1 MTISSLI
8 QINRIKSNKQN
19 SQSFIKMGYIY
30 KREFKWNCEVVMKF
44 NETCLFKLVSWWC
57 HRLLNP
63 PFCKLNHIVL
73 HQVIIQ
79 SNHIIIFPIFQLDIV
94 PSKMKIGKIIPVYKK
109 GDKHLFSNYR
119 PITLLPCFSKI
130 LEKVVYN
137 RIINHLNQNNLL
149 SCSHNGFRAGH
160 SCEHALID
168 LQEVLLDNISHN
180 RHSIGIFLDLSK
192 AFDVLF
198 FLP

>member
-1 MTISSLI
+1 MCT
-8 QINRIKSNKQN
+8 
-19 SQSFIKMGYIY
+19 
-30 KREFKWNCEVVMKF
+30 
-44 NETCLFKLVSWWC
+44 
-57 HRLLNP
+57 
-63 PFCKLNHIVL
+63 
-73 HQVIIQ
+73 
-79 SNHIIIFPIFQLDIV
+79 
-94 PSKMKIGKIIPVYKK
+94 KK

-149 SCSHNGFRAGH
+149 GSSQYGFRAGH

-168 LQEVLLDNISHN
+168 LQEVLLDNISNN

-192 AFDVLF
+192 AFDVIDHKTLLYK
-198 FLP
+198 LPYFGI

>member
-1 MTISSLI
+1 MVVEIITPSVLFIPALLSPPPPSS
-8 QINRIKSNKQN
+8 
-19 SQSFIKMGYIY
+19 G
-30 KREFKWNCEVVMKF
+30 
-44 NETCLFKLVSWWC
+44 
-57 HRLLNP
+57 
-63 PFCKLNHIVL
+63 
-73 HQVIIQ
+73 
-79 SNHIIIFPIFQLDIV
+79 IV
-94 PSKMKIGKIIPVYKK
+94 PSKMEIGKIIPVYKK
-109 GDKHLFSNYR
+109 GDKHLFCNYR

-149 SCSHNGFRAGH
+149 NCSQYGFRAGH

-192 AFDVLF
+192 TFDVIDHKILLYK
-198 FLP
+198 LPYFGIRGLVLNWFENYLSDRYHSTSLITVVNPVIK